1 MTNKYTM
8 KNEITIRN
16 IKTFLT
22 EPNNTR
28 LVTVK
33 IETSEPGLYGVG
45 DATFTQRPTAV
56 YSAINDYLKPFLL
69 GKSVHDIEDVWQ
81 TSNVSAYWR
90 NGPVLNN
97 AISGIDQAL
106 WDIKGK
112 IAQMPVYDLLGG
124 RSREAAAVYVH
135 ANGSDPK
142 EVEDNARSLIEKGF
156 HYIRV
161 QVATPGL
168 TSNYG
173 SKQSEDLNKKNFKG
187 PKWITSW
194 VTKQKENLKSQKSKN
209 PSLIEAAPSGIFEPR
224 PYVRSALNLF
234 EHLRNTIGWNFE
246 MLHDVHERIPP
257 IMGVWFAKEVE
268 KYELFFLEDLFSPE
282 DSEYFKIVRN
292 QCSTPLAMGELWNN
306 QHEYIP
312 LIKNQLID
320 FIRFHMSQIGGITPA
335 KKISAMSELFNIRT
349 AWHGP
354 GDTSPVGHAANL
366 MLDINNHNFGIQEY
380 AIPGQNT
387 LEMFPGFPEVKNGYM
402 WPNQK
407 PGLGIDID
415 EKMASKFP
423 YKERAYGGSWG
434 PTRRADG
441 TVIKP

>member
-33 IETSEPGLYGVG
+33 IETSEPELYGVG

-135 ANGSDPK
+135 ANGSDPE

-168 TSNYG
+168 TSNCLLY
-173 SKQSEDLNKKNFKG
+173 
-187 PKWITSW
+187 TSD
-194 VTKQKENLKSQKSKN
+194 
-209 PSLIEAAPSGIFEPR
+209 AA
-224 PYVRSALNLF
+224 
-234 EHLRNTIGWNFE
+234 
-246 MLHDVHERIPP
+246 
-257 IMGVWFAKEVE
+257 
-268 KYELFFLEDLFSPE
+268 
-282 DSEYFKIVRN
+282 
-292 QCSTPLAMGELWNN
+292 
-306 QHEYIP
+306 
-312 LIKNQLID
+312 
-320 FIRFHMSQIGGITPA
+320 
-335 KKISAMSELFNIRT
+335 
-349 AWHGP
+349 
-354 GDTSPVGHAANL
+354 
-366 MLDINNHNFGIQEY
+366 
-380 AIPGQNT
+380 
-387 LEMFPGFPEVKNGYM
+387 
-402 WPNQK
+402 
-407 PGLGIDID
+407 D
-415 EKMASKFP
+415 E
-423 YKERAYGGSWG
+423 
-434 PTRRADG
+434 
-441 TVIKP
+441 